1 MAGSI
6 PSDLIFRGGDGDEC
20 DEFVLAVN
28 QWAFENDKDEDDRW
42 VARLASSCLAGDAMR
57 FYDTLDEEVQKSW
70 RLLRRAL
77 FTRYSSSGA
86 NAPSPAAAV
95 LRPFSETGPG
105 DFRTGMIRVTVQGE
119 TKQRYLSH
127 AVENSGSHCPFVA
140 KKDVSAALHVKLRR
154 SLDLQPIRIMNH
166 AAWLGLVWYKP
177 QASRAP
183 VQEAFARF
191 ACFRDNVIAPCRIWN
206 GPGGWMIW
214 KYNPLTGSLDAC
226 WYEDVEGRIS
236 QRALETAF
244 ELKSGYIRPFSSVSG
259 FFSDNDETWKP
270 ARLEFLPV

>member
-154 SLDLQPIRIMNH
+154 SLDLQPIRIMVKPRRL
-166 AAWLGLVWYKP
+166 AWLGLV
-177 QASRAP
+177 QATGQPCPCSRGLRKICMLPGQCHRAVSNLEWARGVDDLE
-183 VQEAFARF
+183 VQPFDRLIRCVLVRRCRRPYF
-191 ACFRDNVIAPCRIWN
+191 TKGPRD
-206 GPGGWMIW
+206 G
-214 KYNPLTGSLDAC
+214 L
-226 WYEDVEGRIS
+226 
-236 QRALETAF
+236 RAEKWIYTP
-244 ELKSGYIRPFSSVSG
+244 IQ
-259 FFSDNDETWKP
+259 
-270 ARLEFLPV
+270 